1 MVSIR
6 LELVAKSAPMAA
18 ALVLLCHIGEEQSRG
33 LREQRLRISKRILS
47 YPHKD
52 VKMEVAVK
60 QQTPEGTMLQG
71 EVEVSWKCIRLVLSD
86 RICLDCS
93 ISMFRI
99 LVFQLLDV
107 EMLLLVRLMYVGKKT
122 QYDDV
127 V

>member
-6 LELVAKSAPMAA
+6 LEPVAKNAPTAA

-33 LREQRLRISKRILS
+33 LREQRLRISERILQ

-93 ISMFRI
+93 VSMFRI
-99 LVFQLLDV
+99 PVFQLLDV
-107 EMLLLVRLMYVGKKT
+107 EIASMSHVCRKKSA
-122 QYDDV
+122 V
-127 V
+127 